1 MSTVNAQ
8 VYGREGLQAPVAGQI
23 AISPRLLNLD
33 AAAAYLSV
41 AMDHSGPGSQ
51 GRTPAGPSASAQG

>member
-1 MSTVNAQ
+1 MNTVNAQ
-8 VYGREGLQAPVAGQI
+8 VCGREGLQAAVAGQI
-23 AISPRLLNLD
+23 ASPRLLNLD